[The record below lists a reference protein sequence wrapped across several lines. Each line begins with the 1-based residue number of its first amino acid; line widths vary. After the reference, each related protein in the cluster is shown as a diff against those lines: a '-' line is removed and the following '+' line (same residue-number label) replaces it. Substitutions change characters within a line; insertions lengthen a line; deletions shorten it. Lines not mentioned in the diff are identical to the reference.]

1 MDLLFVPAS
10 IIDLILIGFFL
21 GALWF
26 YLRALCLRAL
36 WFCLRA
42 LWLSAGIMAS
52 YNAMGRFRTTT
63 SHRIQTKKIKEVF
76 KVSEF
81 NSNEHS
87 QMSLE
92 LHLNLMSP
100 QN

>member
-1 MDLLFVPAS
+1 
-10 IIDLILIGFFL
+10 
-21 GALWF
+21 
-26 YLRALCLRAL
+26 
-36 WFCLRA
+36 
-42 LWLSAGIMAS
+42 MAS